1 MQRQKYILSCFSVSK
16 QDHKITSCLCFAFLT
31 HGHKGGELFAADRPY
46 PFKDV
51 TTLIENSHPSLVGK
65 PKIFIVQ
72 VRISYFELSP
82 IRNEFFSTRYVTAP
96 T

>member
-1 MQRQKYILSCFSVSK
+1 MQKYLSYISVSK

-72 VRISYFELSP
+72 VRRSVISSFHLYET
-82 IRNEFFSTRYVTAP
+82 IFFPLGT
-96 T
+96 